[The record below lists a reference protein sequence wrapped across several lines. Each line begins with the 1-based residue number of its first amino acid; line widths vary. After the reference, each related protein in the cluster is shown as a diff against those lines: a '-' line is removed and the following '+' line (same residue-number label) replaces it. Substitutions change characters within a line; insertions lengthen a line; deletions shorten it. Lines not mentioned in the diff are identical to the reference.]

1 MATVYRLLP
10 TAHEFYAE
18 LQDRTDLAEAQRHKR
33 FLAVL
38 LLQRMA
44 RGHLVRKHVAWLS
57 KNATTIQ
64 CAFRIH
70 RARKA
75 YRAALRRAVRN
86 KHAKHYARA
95 ARIIQVTCICFCCKD
110 TLSLRPGSVSA
121 LELYSWYRI
130 KYNRLGI
137 DQFAARIIRCFK
149 NYYVL

>member
-1 MATVYRLLP
+1 MATVHRFLP
-10 TAHEFYAE
+10 TPHEFYAE
-18 LQDRTDLAEAQRHKR
+18 LQNRTDFAEAVRHKR

-44 RGHLVRKHVAWLS
+44 RGHLIRKHVAWLS

-86 KHAKHYARA
+86 KHARHYARA
-95 ARIIQVTCICFCCKD
+95 ARILQVRLAPHSMS
-110 TLSLRPGSVSA
+110 LSLCYLLIYLLMLFDRDSLS
-121 LELYSWYRI
+121 
-130 KYNRLGI
+130 
-137 DQFAARIIRCFK
+137 
-149 NYYVL
+149 

>member
-1 MATVYRLLP
+1 MATVYKLLP
-10 TAHEFYAE
+10 TPQDFYAV
-18 LQDRTDLAEAQRHKR
+18 LQERTDHAENQRHKR

-44 RGHLVRKHVAWLS
+44 RGYLIRKHVAWLS
-57 KNATTIQ
+57 KNAITIQ

-95 ARIIQVTCICFCCKD
+95 SRILQVRNRK
-110 TLSLRPGSVSA
+110 
-121 LELYSWYRI
+121 EL
-130 KYNRLGI
+130 
-137 DQFAARIIRCFK
+137 
-149 NYYVL
+149 V